1 MCPSI
6 VCSCHLPGFACPL
19 KSIVIWH
26 HFGTALAL
34 LSPGGAHNSTPLS
47 EGHQIGGRWARIE
60 GYVRRGEHKRG
71 ALGTGGLP
79 DRVGGLRD
87 RAWCGC
93 NPRGA
98 ERMVWRRLSI
108 GKHPQPIAQPR
119 LLSIDARNPLPLSIT
134 NVLITRLQIK
144 KVYVEEKT
152 KQRKEEVIK
161 DHSQV
166 RNNFIPRQK

>member
-71 ALGTGGLP
+71 ALGTGLEGSRIGL
-79 DRVGGLRD
+79 GGSEI
-87 RAWCGC
+87 G
-93 NPRGA
+93 PGA
-98 ERMVWRRLSI
+98 GVTPEERSGWFGAGSR
-108 GKHPQPIAQPR
+108 
-119 LLSIDARNPLPLSIT
+119 
-134 NVLITRLQIK
+134 
-144 KVYVEEKT
+144 
-152 KQRKEEVIK
+152 
-161 DHSQV
+161 
-166 RNNFIPRQK
+166 